1 MCGIDFHNG
10 GILLAKFDLREYA
23 RRGATTRAAELKAE
37 LDEIYRAFPDLRAGA
52 SAVGSDRAKAPDGR
66 TRAGR
71 AARLAAA
78 AESRPATTARR
89 RRRKMSPAARK
100 AVSERMRRYWAQ
112 RRKAKAA
119 AK

>member
-10 GILLAKFDLREYA
+10 GTLLAKFDLREYA

-37 LDEIYRAFPDLRAGA
+37 LDEIYRAFPDLRTGG
-52 SAVGSDRAKAPDGR
+52 SAIGSGGAKAPDGR

-78 AESRPATTARR
+78 AESGAATSPRR
-89 RRRKMSPAARK
+89 RRRMSPAARK

-112 RRKAKAA
+112 RRKAKGA